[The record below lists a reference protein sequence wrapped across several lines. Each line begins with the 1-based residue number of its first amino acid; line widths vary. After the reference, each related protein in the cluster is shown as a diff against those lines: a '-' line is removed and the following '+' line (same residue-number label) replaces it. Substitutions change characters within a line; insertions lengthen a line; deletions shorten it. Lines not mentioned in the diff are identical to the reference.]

1 MRDELQLKYDS
12 LCYAT
17 MINIKTKTSG
27 AKRIVF
33 RNFHSENKEHLFVM
47 AVTMAC
53 WNILGEREVA
63 IDCGVIARAK
73 LSKKYKSICSM
84 KKALNDEQVYV
95 DVPEM
100 LEFMRKTACDL
111 CGEEFTFGDIYDAYY
126 AEETR

>member
-1 MRDELQLKYDS
+1 
-12 LCYAT
+12 
-17 MINIKTKTSG
+17 MINVKTKTDG

-33 RNFHSENKEHLFVM
+33 RNFNYNNKEHLFVM

-53 WNILGEREVA
+53 WSILGEKEIA

-73 LSKKYKSICSM
+73 LSKKYKSICSI
-84 KKALNDEQVYV
+84 KKALNNEQVYV

-111 CGEEFTFGDIYDAYY
+111 CGEEFNFGKIYDAYY
-126 AEETR
+126 GEKETR